1 MNAASRA
8 FYIRAQF
15 DFGVPVIATH
25 RPATPD
31 DAPRLFELRR
41 ESIIALAPHGM
52 SVSDAE
58 IWARNLSIR
67 GMELKIREM
76 EILVAE
82 IDGQVVGWG
91 AICGDRLEGLYTD
104 PDFAGRGIGTELL
117 SKLEVLMLA
126 RGVRTIRAEASLNA
140 EGFYLRRGYEPL
152 GSPIGAARQIIKRL
166 A

>member
-1 MNAASRA
+1 
-8 FYIRAQF
+8 
-15 DFGVPVIATH
+15 
-25 RPATPD
+25 
-31 DAPRLFELRR
+31 
-41 ESIIALAPHGM
+41 M
-52 SVSDAE
+52 SVSHAK
-58 IWARNLSIR
+58 IWAKNLSVA

-91 AICGDRLEGLYTD
+91 AIRADRLEGLYTD

-117 SKLEVLMLA
+117 SKLEVLMRT
-126 RGVRTIRAEASLNA
+126 RGIRAIRAETSSNA

-152 GSPIGAARQIIKRL
+152 GPPLGAGRQIIKRL

>member
-1 MNAASRA
+1 MPEDAA
-8 FYIRAQF
+8 
-15 DFGVPVIATH
+15 
-25 RPATPD
+25 
-31 DAPRLFELRR
+31 RLFELRR

-52 SVSDAE
+52 SVSEAE
-58 IWARNLSIR
+58 IWARNLSVS

-82 IDGQVVGWG
+82 INGQVVGWG
-91 AICGDRLEGLYTD
+91 AIRGDRLEGLYTD

-117 SKLEVLMLA
+117 SKLEALMRT
-126 RGVRTIRAEASLNA
+126 RGIRTIRAEASLNA

-152 GSPIGAARQIIKRL
+152 GPPLGAARQIIKQL

>member
-1 MNAASRA
+1 M
-8 FYIRAQF
+8 
-15 DFGVPVIATH
+15 IATH
-25 RPATPD
+25 RLATPK
-31 DAPRLFELRR
+31 DATRLFELRR
-41 ESIIALAPHGM
+41 DSIIALAPHGM
-52 SVSDAE
+52 SVSHAE
-58 IWARNLSIR
+58 IWAKNLSVA

-91 AICGDRLEGLYTD
+91 AIRADRLEGLYTD

-117 SKLEVLMLA
+117 SKLEVLMRT
-126 RGVRTIRAEASLNA
+126 RGIRAIRAETSSNA

-152 GSPIGAARQIIKRL
+152 GPPLGAGRQIIKRL